1 MSAASAGR
9 AGSVSPMWTISHAS
23 SSVAADGGAVSFTV
37 CDDEAGAEAST
48 RAAAA
53 WIAEN
58 LPDLSITAPEVSSG
72 EVALSF

>member
-1 MSAASAGR
+1 VKSAMKDVPGFR
-9 AGSVSPMWTISHAS
+9 AYYIISTS
-23 SSVAADGGAVSFTV
+23 DGGAVSFTV

-58 LPDLSITAPEVSSG
+58 LPDLSITAPVVSSG